1 MQHKSNKQHKS
12 EKHEKLNSKHKPS
25 FYVTASAISVFT
37 AVLSTAA
44 FAAYGVISTGIKILS
59 L

>member
-1 MQHKSNKQHKS
+1 MQHKSNKQQKP
-12 EKHEKLNSKHKPS
+12 EKHEKLNAKHKPS

>member
-1 MQHKSNKQHKS
+1 MQHKPNKHHKL
-12 EKHEKLNSKHKPS
+12 EKRDKLTVKHKPS

-37 AVLSTAA
+37 AALSTAV
-44 FAAYGVISTGIKILS
+44 FAAYGVISTGIKILT

>member
-1 MQHKSNKQHKS
+1 MQHKLNQQRKP
-12 EKHEKLNSKHKPS
+12 EKHDKVNTKHKPS
-25 FYVTASAISVFT
+25 FYVTACAVSVFT